1 VVSGKGIGKAIILIG
16 IGILIV
22 GITGI
27 FATGAYGP
35 ASTSFLFITL
45 FVGIPTIAIGAIVY
59 VISKVME

>member
-35 ASTSFLFITL
+35 ASTVS
-45 FVGIPTIAIGAIVY
+45 
-59 VISKVME
+59 SS